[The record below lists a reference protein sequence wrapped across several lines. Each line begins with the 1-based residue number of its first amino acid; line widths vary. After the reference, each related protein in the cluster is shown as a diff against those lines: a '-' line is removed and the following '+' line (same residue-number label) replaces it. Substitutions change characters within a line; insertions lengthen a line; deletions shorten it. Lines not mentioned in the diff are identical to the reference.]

1 VTPAAAHGHER
12 LSGAWN
18 FRDVAETAG
27 LRQGRL
33 FRSSELSH
41 LDDAG
46 RSTLTGLG
54 VTDVADLRSP
64 VEVQRRGAGAVPD
77 GVAVHHLPFPEVS
90 HTHQDEVSHT
100 HQDEVSHTHQ
110 DEVSHTHQDGEA
122 AEAPHESS
130 WQKMMT
136 EYSDEDPSV
145 AAQRWMT
152 SEYERFPT
160 LGGSR
165 RAVRQ
170 IVTMLGEGRPVLV
183 HCFAGKDRTGFAV
196 AVALEAAGV
205 HPDAI
210 LADYLRSNDAVA
222 RLRESILTT
231 MRSRDGITDE
241 VVSFAESRLT
251 DEVLGVREQ
260 YLVSARRV
268 LDETHGGLSGYLD
281 AAGVTPADVQRLRGR
296 LLD

>member
-1 VTPAAAHGHER
+1 MNPASAPGHER

-27 LRQGRL
+27 LRPGRL
-33 FRSSELSH
+33 FRSGELSH

-46 RSTLTGLG
+46 RSTLAGLG

-77 GVAVHHLPFPEVS
+77 GVAVHNLPFPEVS
-90 HTHQDEVSHT
+90 HHH
-100 HQDEVSHTHQ
+100 
-110 DEVSHTHQDGEA
+110 DG
-122 AEAPHESS
+122 EAPHESS

-136 EYSDEDPSV
+136 EHSEEDPSL

-152 SEYERFPT
+152 QEYERFPT
-160 LGGSR
+160 LSGAR

-170 IVTMLGEGRPVLV
+170 IITMIGDGRQVLV

-196 AVALEAAGV
+196 AVALEAAGA

-210 LADYLRSNDAVA
+210 LADYLRSNDAVGA
-222 RLRESILTT
+222 LRDSILTT
-231 MRSRDGITDE
+231 MRSREGVTDE
-241 VVSFAESRLT
+241 VLSFAESRLT
-251 DEVLGVREQ
+251 DEVLGVRKQ
-260 YLVSARRV
+260 YLSSARRV
-268 LDETHGGLSGYLD
+268 LDDTHGGLTGYLD
-281 AAGVTPADVQRLRGR
+281 AAGVTAADVERLRGQ
-296 LLD
+296 LFG

>member
-1 VTPAAAHGHER
+1 VTPDAAHGHER

-18 FRDVAETAG
+18 FRDVAETAR
-27 LRQGRL
+27 LRPGRL

-46 RSTLTGLG
+46 RRTLAGLG

-64 VEVQRRGAGAVPD
+64 AEVQRRGAGAVPD
-77 GVAVHHLPFPEVS
+77 GVEVHNLPFPEVS
-90 HTHQDEVSHT
+90 HHHDDDAGDTQ
-100 HQDEVSHTHQ
+100 
-110 DEVSHTHQDGEA
+110 
-122 AEAPHESS
+122 APHESS

-170 IVTMLGEGRPVLV
+170 IITLLGAGRPVLV

-205 HPDAI
+205 SANAV
-210 LADYLRSNDAVA
+210 LADYLRSNDAVGA
-222 RLRESILTT
+222 LRDAILTT
-231 MRSRDGITDE
+231 MRSREGVTDE

-268 LDETHGGLSGYLD
+268 LDDTHGGLTGYLD
-281 AAGVTPADVQRLRGR
+281 AAGVTSADVERLRGQ
-296 LLD
+296 LLG

>member
-1 VTPAAAHGHER
+1 MTPDAAHGHER

-27 LRQGRL
+27 LRPGRL

-46 RSTLTGLG
+46 RRTLAGLG

-64 VEVQRRGAGAVPD
+64 AEVQRRGAGAVPD
-77 GVAVHHLPFPEVS
+77 GVEVHNLPFPEVS
-90 HTHQDEVSHT
+90 HHHDDDAGDTQ
-100 HQDEVSHTHQ
+100 
-110 DEVSHTHQDGEA
+110 
-122 AEAPHESS
+122 APHESS

-170 IVTMLGEGRPVLV
+170 IITLLGAGRPVLV

-205 HPDAI
+205 SANAV
-210 LADYLRSNDAVA
+210 LADYLRSNDAVGA
-222 RLRESILTT
+222 LRDAILTT
-231 MRSRDGITDE
+231 MRSREGVTDE

-268 LDETHGGLSGYLD
+268 LDDTHGGLTGYLD
-281 AAGVTPADVQRLRGR
+281 AAGVTSADVERLRGQ
-296 LLD
+296 LLG

>member
-1 VTPAAAHGHER
+1 MNPPAASGHER

-27 LRQGRL
+27 LRPGRL

-46 RSTLTGLG
+46 RRVLADLG
-54 VTDVADLRSP
+54 ITDVADLRSP
-64 VEVQRRGAGAVPD
+64 AELARRGGGAVPE
-77 GVAVHHLPFPEVS
+77 GVAVHNLPFPEVS
-90 HTHQDEVSHT
+90 HHH
-100 HQDEVSHTHQ
+100 
-110 DEVSHTHQDGEA
+110 DG
-122 AEAPHESS
+122 EAPHESS

-160 LGGSR
+160 LGGAR
-165 RAVRQ
+165 QAVRQ
-170 IVTMLGEGRPVLV
+170 IITMIGAGRPVLV

-205 HPDAI
+205 APDAI
-210 LADYLRSNDAVA
+210 LADYLQSNDAVG
-222 RLRESILTT
+222 RLRDAILTT
-231 MRSRDGITDE
+231 MRSREGVTDE

-260 YLVSARRV
+260 YLTSARRV
-268 LDETHGGLSGYLD
+268 LDDTHGGLTGYLE
-281 AAGVTPADVQRLRGR
+281 AAEVTSADVERLRAQ
-296 LLD
+296 LLG

>member
-1 VTPAAAHGHER
+1 VTPSAAEDHER

-27 LRQGRL
+27 LRPGRL
-33 FRSSELSH
+33 FRSGELSH

-46 RSTLTGLG
+46 RRTLAALG

-64 VEVQRRGAGAVPD
+64 GEVQRRGAGAVPD

-90 HTHQDEVSHT
+90 HTHQDEESHT
-100 HQDEVSHTHQ
+100 HQD
-110 DEVSHTHQDGEA
+110 EA

-136 EYSDEDPSV
+136 EYSEEDPSV
-145 AAQRWMT
+145 AAHRWMT

-160 LGGSR
+160 LGGAR
-165 RAVRQ
+165 HAVRQ
-170 IVTMLGEGRPVLV
+170 LITMLGEGRPVLV

-205 HPDAI
+205 HPDDI
-210 LADYLRSNDAVA
+210 LADYLRSNDAVT

-231 MRSRDGITDE
+231 MRSREGVTDE
-241 VVSFAESRLT
+241 VVSFAESRRT

-268 LDETHGGLSGYLD
+268 LDETHGGLPGYLD
-281 AAGVTPADVQRLRGR
+281 AAGVTPADVDRLRGR